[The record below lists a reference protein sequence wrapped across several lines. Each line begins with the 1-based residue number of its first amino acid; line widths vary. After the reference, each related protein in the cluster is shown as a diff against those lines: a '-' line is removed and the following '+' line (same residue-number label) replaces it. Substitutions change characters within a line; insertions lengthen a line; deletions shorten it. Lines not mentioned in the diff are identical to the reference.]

1 MTANGKPVPPKIAAE
16 LALIR
21 ERADRVD
28 ELACITAG
36 AAMSTWDDVDDL
48 YDMLRNVAG
57 SLQVL
62 VVYLEE
68 QQR

>member
-1 MTANGKPVPPKIAAE
+1 MTANGTPVPPRIAAE

-36 AAMSTWDDVDDL
+36 AATSTWDDVNDL